1 MQGRKFHLSIFSG
14 INGFIFD
21 LDGTLVNSNGVW
33 ESIDRKLMEKNHIR
47 LSDRELHQA
56 AAMTYEEVLEFFC
69 SKGLRYTLEQLRSE
83 SNELAEKEYRYNIFL
98 KDGAE
103 EALRLIKARGGKIA
117 LATASPRRL
126 YEPVLRRNCVYGMF
140 DAFITTDEVGA
151 DKDHPDIYLK
161 AAEMIGVPP
170 WECMVFEDV
179 LKGIVSAGNAG
190 MATAAV
196 YDGYSSED
204 YVTMKQIA
212 DIFLMSFRDIL
223 PMLSAN

>member
-1 MQGRKFHLSIFSG
+1 MSIFSG
-14 INGFIFD
+14 IRGFIFD
-21 LDGTLVNSNGVW
+21 LDGTLIDSNGVW
-33 ESIDRKLMEKNHIR
+33 ENIDRKIMDKNHIR
-47 LSDRELHQA
+47 ISDRELHQA
-56 AAMTYEEVLEFFC
+56 AAMTYEEVLEFMA
-69 SKGLRYTLEQLRSE
+69 SKGLRYSLDQLMSE
-83 SNELAEKEYRYNIFL
+83 CNALAETEYRYNIFL

-140 DAFITTDEVGA
+140 DAFITTDEAGA

-170 WECMVFEDV
+170 WECAVFEDV

-190 MATAAV
+190 MVTAAV
-196 YDGYSSED
+196 YDEFSSED
-204 YVTMKQIA
+204 FVTMKQIA
-212 DIFLMSFRDIL
+212 DVFLMSFRDVL
-223 PMLSAN
+223 PMIIS

>member
-1 MQGRKFHLSIFSG
+1 MNILLG

-21 LDGTLVNSNGVW
+21 LDGTLIDSNGVW
-33 ESIDRKLMEKNHIR
+33 EKINRKLMDKNHIR

-56 AAMTYEEVLEFFC
+56 AAMTYEEVFEFFC
-69 SKGLRYTLEQLRSE
+69 SKGLRCSLEQLRSE
-83 SNELAEKEYRYNIFL
+83 SDELAEQEYRYNIFL

-103 EALRLIKARGGKIA
+103 ELLRLIKSKGAKIA
-117 LATASPRRL
+117 LATASPRKL
-126 YEPVLRRNCVYGMF
+126 YEPVLRRNCVYSLF
-140 DAFITTDEVGA
+140 DAFITTDEAGA
-151 DKDHPDIYLK
+151 DKDHPDIYLR

-190 MATAAV
+190 MFTAAV
-196 YDGYSSED
+196 YDEYSSED

-212 DIFLMSFRDIL
+212 DVFLIDFREIL
-223 PMLSAN
+223 PALAGK